1 MTALR
6 FILTAT
12 LTLLLAWTGS
22 AVADQYS
29 VTAGWT
35 DPTAY
40 NPADAPTYELRYR
53 VAGGAETVL
62 PGLTAPAA
70 SFSVTANPGQPI
82 EVQVRARNLGLDGP
96 LSAWVTAT
104 ASYPATVPATQT
116 GITLTVIRT
125 GP

>member
-1 MTALR
+1 MTVRSFVRIA
-6 FILTAT
+6 A
-12 LTLLLAWTGS
+12 LTLLFGS
-22 AVADQYS
+22 GAAVADQYS

-35 DPTAY
+35 DPTTY

-62 PGLTAPAA
+62 PGLTSPAA
-70 SFSVTANPGQPI
+70 SFTVNAAPGQPI

-96 LSAWVTAT
+96 LSEWVTAT